1 MPEEVQALPS
11 HDPTLATVRGG
22 KLGAAWRVFMATR
35 LDGRQLA
42 AAIEARLAATI
53 AERLPKIGRPPGLA
67 VLRVGDDPASGVYVA
82 NKEKACARV
91 GITSLGAHLPAA
103 TSAAQVLS
111 TIQQL
116 NADPAVDGILL
127 QLPVPA
133 GLDERPLLAAIDP
146 EKDAD
151 GLHTLN
157 LGRLLKGE
165 PGPRS
170 CTPAGVMALLAAAGV
185 ELAGKRAVVVGRSIL
200 VGQPMALMLQ
210 AAQATVSIAHSRTTD
225 LPALTREADVLVV
238 AAGKPRMIGAEH
250 VKPGAVVVDV
260 GIHRLEPEP
269 GAGPDAMVRLCGD
282 VRYEEVEPIASAIT
296 PVPGGV
302 GPMTVTLLLVNTVV
316 AWCRH
321 RGVAHGLGD
330 LVP

>member
-1 MPEEVQALPS
+1 
-11 HDPTLATVRGG
+11 
-22 KLGAAWRVFMATR
+22 MATR

-42 AAIEARLAATI
+42 AQIEQRLQAVVAERLAA
-53 AERLPKIGRPPGLA
+53 AGRPPGLA

-82 NKEKACARV
+82 NKEKACSRI
-91 GITSLGAHLPAA
+91 GITNLGAHLPAD
-103 TSAAQVLS
+103 TPAAQVLA
-111 TIQQL
+111 TIERL

-127 QLPVPA
+127 QLPLPA

-146 EKDAD
+146 QKDAD

-210 AAQATVSIAHSRTTD
+210 AANATVSIAHSRTAD
-225 LPALTREADVLVV
+225 LAALTRSADVLVV

-260 GIHRLEPEP
+260 GIHRLDPDP
-269 GAGPDAMVRLCGD
+269 AAGPDAKARLCGD
-282 VRYEEVEPIASAIT
+282 VRFEEVEPIASAIT

-302 GPMTVTLLLVNTVV
+302 GPMTVTLLLVNTV
-316 AWCRH
+316 ASWCQRC
-321 RGVAHGLGD
+321 GLDQPLAD
-330 LVP
+330 LLP